1 MRVYANVDMWDDEGM
16 GFRVHSV
23 RGDTVSLQNIDVEIR
38 RISLADLSSVLP
50 YFPEITGLF
59 SAEAHYVQTEK
70 DLQLSVE
77 AAIDELTYERQ
88 RIGDVTVGATWLPG
102 EQGKQYLN
110 AYLNHDKV
118 EVMVA
123 DGKLVPTQ
131 TGKDSL
137 EVNATLEHF
146 PLRVAN
152 VFIPDKMATL
162 AGDMDGNLN
171 IAGST
176 EQPLINGELILDSV
190 SVLSRQYGA
199 NFRFDDRPVQIKN
212 NRLEFDKFAIYTTG
226 KTPFTI
232 DGSVDFRDM
241 SRPMAI

>member
-1 MRVYANVDMWDDEGM
+1 MRVYANVDMRGDQGM

-59 SAEAHYVQTEK
+59 PAEAHYVQTEK
-70 DLQLSVE
+70 DLQLSAE
-77 AAIDELTYERQ
+77 AAIDEATYERQ
-88 RIGDVTVGATWLPG
+88 PIGDVTVELPG
-102 EQGKQYLN
+102 CSRVNREKTVSECLSESRQS
-110 AYLNHDKV
+110 

-137 EVNATLEHF
+137 EVSTTLVHF

-152 VFIPDKMATL
+152 AFIPDKMATL

-171 IAGST
+171 ITGST
-176 EQPLINGELILDSV
+176 EQPQINGELTLDSASVFPGNMGLV
-190 SVLSRQYGA
+190 SGS
-199 NFRFDDRPVQIKN
+199 
-212 NRLEFDKFAIYTTG
+212 TT
-226 KTPFTI
+226 
-232 DGSVDFRDM
+232 VRY
-241 SRPMAI
+241 R